1 MADEAD
7 LSARFPQNASSMDLK
22 RIAKDTAQV
31 LKSYLTYQA
40 VRIVLGQ
47 LKETNLP
54 RHRWLHEFSSREKL
68 QDGEAYIKSL
78 FREAPD
84 LALRVMT
91 VRLHVA
97 EEVSEFLPEMVTTQI
112 QQANIE
118 HRKKHLEKITQ
129 MTSEELAASVDKLE
143 RGNSK
148 VSEDTSS
155 FPNADITDVDT
166 SNPNDADPPDKAI

>member
-1 MADEAD
+1 
-7 LSARFPQNASSMDLK
+7 MDLK

-31 LKSYLTYQA
+31 LTSYLTYQA
-40 VRIVLGQ
+40 VRTVLGQ

-54 RHRWLHEFSSREKL
+54 RHHWLHEFSSREKL

-91 VRLHVA
+91 VRLHIA
-97 EEVSEFLPEMVTTQI
+97 EAVSEFLPEMVTTQI

-129 MTSEELAASVDKLE
+129 MTSEELTASVDKLE
-143 RGNSK
+143 KRGDSEVSK
-148 VSEDTSS
+148 NPPY
-155 FPNADITDVDT
+155 FPNLDANDLDGG
-166 SNPNDADPPDKAI
+166 NPSDADPPDTAI